1 MATDLSKR
9 MGWLNDADVARVRKL
24 FERAGLPVIGPKLGA
39 EKYLQLMGLDKK
51 VADGKIRF
59 VLLKSLGSAVMTS
72 DVPHELLNKTLE
84 ACSA

>member
-1 MATDLSKR
+1 MAADLSQR
-9 MGWLNDADVARVRKL
+9 LGWLGAQDVVRTRKL

-39 EKYLQLMGLDKK
+39 EKYLNLMGLDKK

-59 VLLKSLGSAVMTS
+59 VLLKSLGNAVMTG
-72 DVPHELLNKTLE
+72 DVPQAMLEQTLE

>member
-1 MATDLSKR
+1 
-9 MGWLNDADVARVRKL
+9 VRKL
-24 FERAGLPVIGPKLGA
+24 FVRTGLPVVGPKLGA

-59 VLLKSLGSAVMTS
+59 VLLKSLGHAVITG
-72 DVPHELLNKTLE
+72 DVPQALLEQTLE